1 MITARDTAERP
12 TMVRRKYGET
22 QSQGQRWSSWH
33 KLFQWPE
40 WAQARLGLKN
50 GRRLFSREEGWGVS
64 QRAKQVREFLDSCTR
79 LSSLGFFQIFN

>member
-1 MITARDTAERP
+1 MARDTAEP
-12 TMVRRKYGET
+12 DEGKKEIRRDAE
-22 QSQGQRWSSWH
+22 SGQRWSSWD

-40 WAQARLGLKN
+40 WTQARLGLKN